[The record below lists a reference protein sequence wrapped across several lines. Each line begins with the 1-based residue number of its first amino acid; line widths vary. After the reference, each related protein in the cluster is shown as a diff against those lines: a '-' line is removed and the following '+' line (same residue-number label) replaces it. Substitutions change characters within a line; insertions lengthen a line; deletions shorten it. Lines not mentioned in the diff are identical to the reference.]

1 MIGIEKCQSLFE
13 KLIGKNNENDN
24 TTLTLRVNNMRVCGK
39 SIAELEALLNR
50 QCKVVSVLQNK
61 DVVMRLATDDMIICA
76 GDQLLVKLDQHD
88 VVAMQALVGERL

>member
-1 MIGIEKCQSLFE
+1 MGIKRCQSLLD
-13 KLIGKNNENDN
+13 KLIGKNKENEDI
-24 TTLTLRVNNMRVCGK
+24 TLTLRVNNMRVCGK

-50 QCKVVSVLQNK
+50 QCKVVSILQNK
-61 DVVMRLATDDMIICA
+61 GVVMRMATDDMIICA